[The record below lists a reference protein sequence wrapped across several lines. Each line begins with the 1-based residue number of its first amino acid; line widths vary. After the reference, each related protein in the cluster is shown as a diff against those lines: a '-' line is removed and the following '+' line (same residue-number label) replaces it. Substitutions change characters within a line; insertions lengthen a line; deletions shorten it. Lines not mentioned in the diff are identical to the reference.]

1 MSLPAELHKLQ
12 QLDIELERRRQTIDE
27 VARQLSENEALVAA
41 ESQLASRKQQL
52 QETGKRQKD
61 VEWELK
67 DLEEKINSIDNKLY
81 GGTVRNPKELV
92 NLKQEV
98 DSLKKKSR
106 AKEDELLE
114 LMGQTEELQV
124 KVEAGSREFQELEQK
139 WQQQRQVLTASK
151 TEAETELAGFTGSR
165 QGLVQ
170 RISAE
175 ALSLY
180 KHIKASKGQA
190 IAKVE
195 QGRCQGC
202 YITLPTGQW
211 QRARAGE
218 LVQCSSCSRILY
230 VE

>member
-27 VARQLSENEALVAA
+27 VTCQLTENEALVAA
-41 ESQLASRKQQL
+41 ESQLASRTQQL
-52 QETGKRQKD
+52 EETGKRQKD

-67 DLEEKINSIDNKLY
+67 DLEKINSLDNKLY
-81 GGTVRNPKELV
+81 SGTVGNPKELV

-114 LMGQTEELQV
+114 LMGQTEELQT
-124 KVEAGSREFQELEQK
+124 KVEAGSREFQELEQE
-139 WQQQRQVLTASK
+139 WQQKRQVLTARK
-151 TEAETELAGFTGSR
+151 TAAETELAGFTGSR
-165 QGLVQ
+165 QGLAQ

-180 KHIKASKGQA
+180 EHINSSKGQA

>member
-1 MSLPAELHKLQ
+1 MSLPADLHKLQ
-12 QLDIELERRRQTIDE
+12 QLDIELEKRRQTIDE
-27 VARQLSENEALVAA
+27 VTRQLSENEALVAA

-52 QETGKRQKD
+52 KETGKRQKD
-61 VEWELK
+61 VEWELE
-67 DLEEKINSIDNKLY
+67 DLEEKINSVDSKLY
-81 GGTVRNPKELV
+81 GGTVGNPKELV

-98 DSLKKKSR
+98 DSFKKKSR

-114 LMGQTEELQV
+114 LMGRTEELQA

-165 QGLVQ
+165 QGLAQ

-180 KHIKASKGQA
+180 EHIKSSKGQA

-211 QRARAGE
+211 HRARAGE

>member
-27 VARQLSENEALVAA
+27 VTRQLSENEALVAA

-98 DSLKKKSR
+98 DSLKKKSK

-124 KVEAGSREFQELEQK
+124 KVEAGSREFQELEQE
-139 WQQQRQVLTASK
+139 WQLKRQVLTTRK

-170 RISAE
+170 RISVE

-180 KHIKASKGQA
+180 EHIKASKGQA

>member
-12 QLDIELERRRQTIDE
+12 QLDIELEKRRQTIDE
-27 VARQLSENEALVAA
+27 ITHQLSENKALAA
-41 ESQLASRKQQL
+41 VESQLASRKQQL

-61 VEWELK
+61 AEWELQ
-67 DLEEKINSIDNKLY
+67 DLEEKINGLDTKLY
-81 GGTVRNPKELV
+81 GGTVGNPKELV
-92 NLKQEV
+92 NLKQEL

-114 LMGQTEELQV
+114 LMGQTEELQA
-124 KVEAGSREFQELEQK
+124 KVEASSREFRELDQE
-139 WQQQRQVLTASK
+139 WQQKRQALTASK
-151 TEAETELAGFTGSR
+151 TEAETELASFTGSR
-165 QGLVQ
+165 QGLAQ
-170 RISAE
+170 GISAE
-175 ALSLY
+175 VLSLY
-180 KHIKASKGQA
+180 EHIKSAKGQA

-218 LVQCSSCSRILY
+218 LVRCSSCSRILY

>member
-27 VARQLSENEALVAA
+27 ITRHLSENKALALV
-41 ESQLASRKQQL
+41 ESQLASGKQQL

-61 VEWELK
+61 VEWELQ
-67 DLEEKINSIDNKLY
+67 DLEEKINSLDAKLY
-81 GGTVRNPKELV
+81 SGTVGNPKELV

-98 DSLKKKSR
+98 DGLKKKSR

-114 LMGQTEELQV
+114 LMGQTEELQA
-124 KVEAGSREFQELEQK
+124 KVEASSREFRELEQE
-139 WQQQRQVLTASK
+139 WQQKRQALTASR
-151 TEAETELAGFTGSR
+151 TEAETELAGLTSSR
-165 QGLVQ
+165 QGLAQ

-175 ALSLY
+175 VLSLY
-180 KHIKASKGQA
+180 ELIKSSRGQA

-202 YITLPTGQW
+202 HITLPTGQW

-218 LVQCSSCSRILY
+218 LVRCSSCSRILY